1 MILKRQQRFES
12 KRHNVSIEE
21 INKIA
26 LSSNDDKI
34 LQSTDSVKTHACGAS
49 KNLLRMKEKVNATNN
64 RHKAIQIKQYWE

>member
-34 LQSTDSVKTHACGAS
+34 LQSSDSVKTHAYGAS